1 MTAKNT
7 NQFTKESDLCALFIK
22 CLPEGWTAYPETGG
36 FDILLSRDSDGF
48 QIGVEAKL
56 RLNAKVI
63 QQAMEGRSWSYV
75 NGPGPDCRA
84 VLVPSDA
91 RGGMEPVCAALG
103 ITPIRMKSDLKL
115 DPAGNPIFQLGRS
128 GSVRRIAQFHS
139 PVGTGWTYPFQPS
152 LPSDEDSWRDDWFE
166 RCPDRRLT
174 LPDYVPDVSAG
185 ESAPVSLTAWKIKAI
200 KIVVTLENRGYL
212 TRRDFKHFK
221 ISMSRWIEPFDPWLI
236 KDGNGGWVAGSGLPD
251 FRKQHPV
258 NFKQIEADYDTW
270 KGPEEA
276 TQPGLFSGKVTAA

>member
-1 MTAKNT
+1 MTTAFAK
-7 NQFTKESDLCALFIK
+7 EADLCSLFIK
-22 CLPEGWTAYPETGG
+22 CLPRGWTAYPETGG

-63 QQAMEGRSWSYV
+63 QQAMEGRSWSRV
-75 NGPGPDCRA
+75 AGPGPDCRA

-103 ITPIRMKSDLKL
+103 ITPIRMQSDLKL
-115 DPAGNPIFQLGRS
+115 DQDGNPMFQLARQKEI
-128 GSVRRIAQFHS
+128 RILAQCHTS
-139 PVGTGWTYPFQPS
+139 VGTCWAYPFRPS
-152 LPSDEDSWRDDWFE
+152 LPANEHSGRDDWFE

-185 ESAPVSLTAWKIKAI
+185 ESAPVALTQWKIKAI
-200 KIVVTLENRGYL
+200 KIVVTLERRGYL

-221 ISMSRWIEPFDPWLI
+221 ISMSRWIEGFDPWLV
-236 KDGNGGWVAGSGLPD
+236 KDGNGGWVSGSGLPD
-251 FRKQHPV
+251 FRKQHPI
-258 NFKQIEADYDTW
+258 NFSQIETDYESW
-270 KGPEEA
+270 RGPEEA
-276 TQPGLFSGKVTAA
+276 SQPGLFAGKGAAA